1 MPAVARKDDVTT
13 TGHLCSAT
21 TTVVGPSENVFVNS
35 RGVERKGDP
44 AAPHTIPNGA
54 SPPVCV
60 PHSAVINVGSSTV
73 FVNGEPIARVDDSC
87 DGGKIT
93 TGSNNV
99 FAG

>member
-1 MPAVARKDDVTT
+1 MPAVARKDDVTS

-21 TTVVGPSENVFVNS
+21 TTVVGPSENVFCNT

-44 AAPHTIPNGA
+44 AAPHTIPNSA
-54 SPPVCV
+54 TPPVCV

-73 FVNGEPIARVDDSC
+73 FVNNKSIARIDDSC

-93 TGSNNV
+93 TGSSNV